1 MIAPHAYVVEY
12 RVVDA
17 CAPPACKI
25 DGRSTLGRVSSE
37 SSAAGTGSYVAV
49 GTDKDE
55 LFAKRG
61 VVVQPGRSLTFTLP
75 EGIHESVLDMSLA
88 DADPAGGPFRASLEV
103 RSGGAVVLQRTYEGG
118 SAPFEPRGDPATPA
132 RENKYFTHVRE
143 ILPKRGE
150 RTTVVIRNEQ
160 TRPLSVGAPL
170 VLRRVEG
177 RGPRQAILVFFDAV
191 PFPLLEKLYERGE
204 EGSARWVTSWV
215 QRGTVFSQAVSPGQ
229 LTGSFVRRFFKA
241 DYFRLDG
248 DPSLAGQ
255 GFDETPPERAEGP
268 VARIAE
274 QGFLTEAIGSNL
286 YLSPVLSRI
295 GFDVDYNVES
305 RTGLLVDPHVIAER
319 FIREMEQHADDDALF
334 VVWFANTHAPW
345 REGQREVSPVGE
357 LGLPKT
363 ELDMAVLD
371 AVWRNLLES
380 SDALRTA
387 VDALHAKNNAAERIW
402 ILGAD
407 HGHTFTRA
415 ARSRP
420 WRLTGETVEGGH
432 MHCCLSTQQ
441 EARTPLAIIV
451 ENGSPSPLAAK
462 IVDEPMSSLAAWSEI
477 ERRFGVKLD
486 LPATSAFRLPAS
498 ESAFDDGLFVSV
510 GNSGSHFARYGEL
523 TYHSYEPAMSLEPL
537 WSVSP
542 PVALLLKGSSDP
554 AGDIVAEG
562 LYEITTDPAEKN
574 NLAEARFDDLA
585 SMRRK
590 MGDWLAEYADDP
602 EHERY
607 EYVLAFGRPTE
618 LSLFGPRG
626 FSVQADVAKPSEHL
640 SRIKAKG
647 SVIRIRDEE
656 RPLGVVDVSGDVVE
670 ERLLVR
676 CASSGLPLALLDPE
690 RPRLNLALSRTNCVG
705 DANPDKAPPP
715 GEAFFAAR
723 LIGRREGG
731 AKAAPGPLPELKSAL
746 ERWGYVREK

>member
-17 CAPPACKI
+17 CAPPECKI
-25 DGRSTLGRVSSE
+25 DGRSTFGRVSAE
-37 SSAAGTGSYVAV
+37 SGAAGTGSYVAV

-61 VVVQPGRSLTFTLP
+61 MIVQPGRALTFTLP
-75 EGIHESVLDMSLA
+75 EGVHESVLDMSLA
-88 DADPAGGPFRASLEV
+88 DGDSSGGPFRASLEV
-103 RSGGAVVLQRTYEGG
+103 RSGGAVVLQRTFEGG
-118 SAPFEPRGDPATPA
+118 SASFEPRSDPSALA

-143 ILPKRGE
+143 VLPKRGE
-150 RTTVVIRNEQ
+150 RTTVVIRNEE
-160 TRPLSVGAPL
+160 TRPLAVGAPL

-177 RGPRQAILVFFDAV
+177 RSPHQAILVFFDAV

-204 EGSARWVTSWV
+204 EGSARWVTGWAHS
-215 QRGTVFSQAVSPGQ
+215 GTVFAQAISPGQ

-241 DYFRLDG
+241 DYFRLEG

-268 VARIAE
+268 VARMAE
-274 QGFLTEAIGSNL
+274 QGFVTEAIGSNL

-295 GFDVDYNVES
+295 GFDTDYNVES
-305 RTGLLVDPHVIAER
+305 RPGLLVDPHVIAER
-319 FIREMEQHADDDALF
+319 FVREMEQHADDDALF

-345 REGQREVSPVGE
+345 REGQREASPIGE
-357 LGLPKT
+357 LLLPKT
-363 ELDMAVLD
+363 ELDTTVLD
-371 AVWRNLLES
+371 AVWRNLLEA

-387 VDALHAKNNAAERIW
+387 VDAARAKNNAAERIW
-402 ILGAD
+402 ILGTD

-420 WRLTGETVEGGH
+420 WRLTGETVEEGH

-451 ENGSPSPLAAK
+451 ENGSQSPLAGK
-462 IVDEPMSSLAAWSEI
+462 IVDEPTSSLAVWSEI
-477 ERRFGVKLD
+477 EHRFGLRLD
-486 LPATSAFRLPAS
+486 LPATSAFRLPGS
-498 ESAFDDGLFVSV
+498 ESAFDDALFVSV
-510 GNSGSHFARYGEL
+510 GNSGSLFARSGEL
-523 TYHSYEPAMSLEPL
+523 TYHSYEPALGLEPV

-542 PVALLLKGSSDP
+542 SVALLLKGSPQP
-554 AGDIVAEG
+554 AGDVVAEE
-562 LYEITTDPAEKN
+562 LYEITTDPAEKS
-574 NLAEARFDDLA
+574 NLAAARFGDLV

-590 MGDWLAEYADDP
+590 MGDWLAEYGDGP

-618 LSLFGPRG
+618 LSLFGPRA
-626 FSVQADVAKPSEHL
+626 FSVQADAAKASEHV

-647 SVIRIRDEE
+647 NVIRIRDEE
-656 RPLGVVDVSGDVVE
+656 RPLGVVDVSGDIVE
-670 ERLLVR
+670 EKLLVR
-676 CASSGLPLALLDPE
+676 CAASGLPLAFLDAD

-705 DANPDKAPPP
+705 DAPADMVPAP
-715 GEAFFAAR
+715 GEALFSAR
-723 LIGRREGG
+723 LVGRKEGG
-731 AKAAPGPLPELKSAL
+731 TKAGPGPLPELKSAL